1 MDDLPVEILDLIC
14 DLCGP
19 REIKNL
25 RLTCRKIRSVA
36 DGHLFPEIVVFMNR
50 DSLETC
56 KEVAAHSVFSNTAR
70 TLCIQADRPRRM
82 SFSTWH
88 EEVKDL
94 IEGGYPASEV
104 EAYVREE
111 EIQLTEEQQK
121 QLIGRLILSDVR
133 EEHPD
138 SLVEKIEYRYAQALR
153 LTSEAEEI
161 MYDRS
166 LRNCLREI
174 FSRCTKVERV
184 DLTMNDS
191 MRDTTAGRNK
201 GFRSGMLV
209 PRSDLE
215 LRTSG
220 LDAMIQ
226 LAMAAHEVGF
236 KPTVLCLGD
245 VSHVIL
251 MHGSIMIPLK
261 AFFAE
266 LQTLRWRFANP
277 DLEENADLAEDAYR
291 DMLDD
296 FENTDNCVSLL
307 RSATRLERL
316 ELELP
321 EDTRTES
328 NVKLPDVLGDTVWP
342 QLTHLQLSNFLTSP
356 DYLKDLLLRH
366 KSTLLDVSLG
376 AVHLFGDEANWPDTF
391 ASFAGKLPMLQRFEL
406 SGTLGQNF
414 EVFHDFGPL
423 RRPQGRQYERQLC
436 RYIIDGGQ
444 RCPPKPTLPES
455 QDSDEDD
462 ETETED
468 ESGDEDDEDDED
480 EPWDA

>member
-1 MDDLPVEILDLIC
+1 
-14 DLCGP
+14 
-19 REIKNL
+19 
-25 RLTCRKIRSVA
+25 
-36 DGHLFPEIVVFMNR
+36 
-50 DSLETC
+50 
-56 KEVAAHSVFSNTAR
+56 
-70 TLCIQADRPRRM
+70 M

-94 IEGGYPASEV
+94 IAGGYPAPEV
-104 EAYVREE
+104 VAYVREE

-121 QLIGRLILSDVR
+121 QLIGRLMLNDVW
-133 EEHPD
+133 EEQTG
-138 SLVEKIEYRYAQALR
+138 SLVEQIEYRYAQALR

-226 LAMAAHEVGF
+226 LAMAAYEVGF

-245 VSHVIL
+245 VSYAVF
-251 MHGSIMIPLK
+251 MHESIIEPLK

-266 LQTLRWRFANP
+266 LETLQWAFNP
-277 DLEENADLAEDAYR
+277 EFDKDADVVEDAYR
-291 DMLDD
+291 AMLDG

-307 RSATRLERL
+307 RATTRLERL
-316 ELELP
+316 EFELP
-321 EDTRTES
+321 VDISTAR
-328 NVKLPDVLGDTVWP
+328 NVKLTDILGDIIWP
-342 QLTHLQLSNFLTSP
+342 RLTHLRLTNFQTSP

-366 KSTLLDVSLG
+366 KSTLQDVCLG
-376 AVHLFGDEANWPDTF
+376 GGHLFGDEANWPDTL
-391 ASFAGKLPMLQRFEL
+391 ASFAGKLSMLRRFALRGNLGHNFEL
-406 SGTLGQNF
+406 FYS
-414 EVFHDFGPL
+414 FGDL
-423 RRPQGRQYERQLC
+423 FRPQDKKYGRQIC
-436 RYIIDGGQ
+436 RYIIDGGE
-444 RCPPKPTLPES
+444 RCPPKPTLLES

-462 ETETED
+462 GTETEH
-468 ESGDEDDEDDED
+468 ESDDED